1 MYKGLLVSMFL
12 LFGLFLK
19 AQDFS
24 AGLQL
29 GITGTQV
36 TGDALSGFNK
46 AGFFG
51 GIIVHRP
58 MGRLGEGQLEIN
70 FIQKG
75 SRKNAKPSDGI
86 YDSYLLRFNY
96 VEVPVLYKFRIGK
109 YLNIEA
115 GLMLAYLINYKEFD
129 ENGQFYPDPDVED
142 FKKYDFSAFAGLNYR
157 INSKWG
163 ISFRYSY
170 SILPLRP
177 KPDYAHY
184 RYDAGMFNEVL
195 CTTFQY
201 SFQ

>member
-1 MYKGLLVSMFL
+1 M
-12 LFGLFLK
+12 
-19 AQDFS
+19 
-24 AGLQL
+24 
-29 GITGTQV
+29 

-75 SRKNAKPSDGI
+75 SRINAKLSDGI

-115 GLMLAYLINYKEFD
+115 GSMLAYLINYKEFD
-129 ENGQFYPDPDVED
+129 ENGQFYPILML
-142 FKKYDFSAFAGLNYR
+142 KILRNM
-157 INSKWG
+157 
-163 ISFRYSY
+163 ISQL
-170 SILPLRP
+170 LP
-177 KPDYAHY
+177 
-184 RYDAGMFNEVL
+184 V
-195 CTTFQY
+195 
-201 SFQ
+201 